1 MIDLD
6 TLHETHHGSRFD
18 RMVALLLGII
28 AVLAAA
34 LGLVQMDASMRE
46 SRATAG
52 AARLTAELS
61 AGLPVRGV
69 VDTFGAQAVLAAIRE
84 MAQGTAQQLVGL
96 GHDDATMQATGA
108 ARQAAGERLMTIAG
122 AMSALPTGGLP
133 AYELGLVAADDDQ
146 LQAQLLEENRLVDEA
161 IPDASNDSARSV
173 AGLSVLALAGVLVG
187 LASVLGADRA
197 GRVTLVVA
205 WVAAGAAAGALVWSL
220 L

>member
-133 AYELGLVAADDDQ
+133 AYELGLVAADDDPYCPGGAAKEYGVP
-146 LQAQLLEENRLVDEA
+146 LGLDTDV
-161 IPDASNDSARSV
+161 IPGGALSTSCGSLPGGTTSITL
-173 AGLSVLALAGVLVG
+173 AGLRSRKITGG
-187 LASVLGADRA
+187 RRA
-197 GRVTLVVA
+197 CR
-205 WVAAGAAAGALVWSL
+205 
-220 L
+220 